1 MMRIALFLLT
11 NLAVMLVF
19 GLVLSLTGIQSS
31 SVQGLMIMAL
41 LFGFGGSFISLLMS
55 KWMALKSV
63 GGEVI
68 EQPRNDM
75 ERWLMETVAQ
85 QSRQAGIAMP
95 QVAIYHA
102 PDINAFATG
111 ARRDASLVA
120 VSTGLLQNMS
130 RDEAEAVIAH
140 EISHIANG
148 DMVTMTLIQ
157 GIVNTFVIFI
167 SRIIAQIAAG
177 FMGGD
182 RDEGEES
189 NGNPLVYFAVATV
202 LELVFGILA
211 SVITMWFSR
220 YREFHADAGSA
231 RLVGREKMI
240 AALQRLKTSYEPQEA
255 SSMMAFCINGKSKSL
270 SELFMTHPPLDK
282 RIEALLFYCSSSALS
297 GRNGMGCTQLTQ
309 QIIA

>member
-11 NLAVMLVF
+11 NLGVMLVF
-19 GLVLSLTGIQSS
+19 GLILSLTGIQSS
-31 SVQGLMIMAL
+31 SVQGLMIMAG
-41 LFGFGGSFISLLMS
+41 LFGFGGAFVSLLMS
-55 KWMALKSV
+55 KWMALRSV

-68 EQPRNDM
+68 EQPRNET
-75 ERWLMETVAQ
+75 ERWLMQTIAQ
-85 QSRQAGIAMP
+85 QSQQAGIAMP

-130 RDEAEAVIAH
+130 RDEAEAVLAH

-167 SRIIAQIAAG
+167 SRILAQIAAG
-177 FMGGD
+177 FLSGD
-182 RDEGEES
+182 REEGES
-189 NGNPLVYFAVATV
+189 NNGNPMVYFVVSMV
-202 LELVFGILA
+202 LELVFGIVA
-211 SVITMWFSR
+211 SIITMWFSR
-220 YREFHADAGSA
+220 HREFHADAGSA

-255 SSMMAFCINGKSKSL
+255 STMMAFCINGKSKSL
-270 SELFMTHPPLDK
+270 SELFMSHPPLDK
-282 RIEALLFYCSSSALS
+282 RIEALRS
-297 GRNGMGCTQLTQ
+297 GQYLK
-309 QIIA
+309 

>member
-1 MMRIALFLLT
+1 MMRIALFLMT

-31 SVQGLMIMAL
+31 SVPGLMIMAG
-41 LFGFGGSFISLLMS
+41 LFGFGGSIVSLLMS
-55 KWMALKSV
+55 KWMALRSV

-68 EQPRNDM
+68 EQPRNET
-75 ERWLMETVAQ
+75 ERWLVETVRR
-85 QSRQAGIAMP
+85 QSQQAGIGMP

-120 VSTGLLQNMS
+120 VSTGLLQSMS
-130 RDEAEAVIAH
+130 QDESEAVIAH

-167 SRIIAQIAAG
+167 SRLIAQVASG
-177 FMGGD
+177 FLSGN
-182 RDEGEES
+182 RDGEES
-189 NGNPLVYFAVATV
+189 GNGNPMIYFAVATV

-211 SVITMWFSR
+211 SIITMWFSR

-231 RLVGREKMI
+231 KLVGREKMI
-240 AALQRLKTSYEPQEA
+240 AALQRLKTSHEPQEA
-255 SSMMAFCINGKSKSL
+255 GSMMAFCINGKSKSF
-270 SELFMTHPPLDK
+270 SELFMSHPPLDK
-282 RIEALLFYCSSSALS
+282 RIEALRS
-297 GRNGMGCTQLTQ
+297 GEYLK
-309 QIIA
+309 

>member
-31 SVQGLMIMAL
+31 SVQGLMIMAG
-41 LFGFGGSFISLLMS
+41 LFGFGGAFVSLLMS
-55 KWMALKSV
+55 KWMALRSV

-68 EQPRNDM
+68 EQPRNET
-75 ERWLMETVAQ
+75 ERWLLETVRR
-85 QSRQAGIAMP
+85 QSQQAGIAMP
-95 QVAIYHA
+95 QVAIYQA

-140 EISHIANG
+140 EISHVANG

-167 SRIIAQIAAG
+167 SRLIAQVAAG
-177 FMGGD
+177 FLSGD
-182 RDEGEES
+182 RDNEGS
-189 NGNPLVYFAVATV
+189 SAGNPMVYFAVSMV

-211 SVITMWFSR
+211 SIITMWFSR
-220 YREFHADAGSA
+220 HREFHADAGSA
-231 RLVGREKMI
+231 KLVGREKMI

-255 SSMMAFCINGKSKSL
+255 GNLMAFCINGKSKTF
-270 SELFMTHPPLDK
+270 SELFMSHPPLDK
-282 RIEALLFYCSSSALS
+282 RIEALRS
-297 GRNGMGCTQLTQ
+297 GQYLK
-309 QIIA
+309 